1 MTLGGKLDAPI
12 FKIHKHVVHQVS
24 LFDLCE
30 ILSVLS
36 RKHDLQHLHSICV
49 RDIFHNL
56 ILIHNFIYLFILVL
70 QMDVQFDATPSSTP
84 RVSDTVMHVD
94 P

>member
-12 FKIHKHVVHQVS
+12 FKIHKHVVH
-24 LFDLCE
+24 
-30 ILSVLS
+30 
-36 RKHDLQHLHSICV
+36 
-49 RDIFHNL
+49 
-56 ILIHNFIYLFILVL
+56 